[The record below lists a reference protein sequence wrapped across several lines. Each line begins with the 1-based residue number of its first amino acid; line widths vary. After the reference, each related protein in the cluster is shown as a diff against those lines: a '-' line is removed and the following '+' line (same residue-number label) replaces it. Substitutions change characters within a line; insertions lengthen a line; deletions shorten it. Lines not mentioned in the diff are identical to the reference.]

1 MKRKQNAQCRR
12 VKKQNIQVT
21 IYPKTARHGGKTT
34 GNKRSQVSRHGGQMG
49 GFLNCYD
56 FAYADKDVVK
66 QVGKIAP
73 DIIN

>member
-1 MKRKQNAQCRR
+1 
-12 VKKQNIQVT
+12 
-21 IYPKTARHGGKTT
+21 
-34 GNKRSQVSRHGGQMG
+34 MG

-73 DIIN
+73 DIMN